1 MDSAKW
7 IFQYFVL
14 TLMGG
19 VVKATKA
26 LIIKKETDP

>member
-1 MDSAKW
+1 MGSAKW

-14 TLMGG
+14 SLMSG
-19 VVKATKA
+19 VVKATKL